1 MEKHDYLKIKDEI
14 EKGEIVPFYILK
26 KYLNYKME
34 NNIDIEKLIKFYRIN
49 DSISYNYLINIDIKN
64 NYDDFLEMYNML
76 KFSLSETHLKEVSK
90 NLAPNDFEQQKEFI
104 DSEPNKMF
112 LKIFTGIKQIL
123 ESNKDKKTKRNE
135 IFNLIDKLSKL
146 YTGINKMVLFPTLI
160 ASENYSYNKLL
171 FDFIYCLEQ
180 LKKLR

>member
-1 MEKHDYLKIKDEI
+1 MEKHEYLKIKDEI

-104 DSEPNKMF
+104 
-112 LKIFTGIKQIL
+112 
-123 ESNKDKKTKRNE
+123 
-135 IFNLIDKLSKL
+135 
-146 YTGINKMVLFPTLI
+146 
-160 ASENYSYNKLL
+160 YNKPLTSIYL
-171 FDFIYCLEQ
+171 FFVYTKYRNKRLQKNEVKHIKFYIN
-180 LKKLR
+180 LK